1 MKNSSIVLLAVPILE
16 MSPRPAYLRAVLV
29 DLAVLSVVEPSIVEH
44 QPDIV
49 AECPRIAV
57 LTLQI
62 IQLFS
67 FQSRILA

>member
-1 MKNSSIVLLAVPILE
+1 MKNSSIVLLAVSILAI
-16 MSPRPAYLRAVLV
+16 SLHPAYLRAVLV

-49 AECPRIAV
+49 TECPRVAV

-62 IQLFS
+62 VQLFS
-67 FQSRILA
+67 FQNRILA